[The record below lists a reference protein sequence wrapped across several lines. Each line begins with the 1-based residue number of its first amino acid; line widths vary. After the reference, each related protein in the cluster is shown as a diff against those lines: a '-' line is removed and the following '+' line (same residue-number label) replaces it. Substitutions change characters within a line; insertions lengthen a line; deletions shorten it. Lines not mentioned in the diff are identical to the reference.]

1 MQLLARRDATLAL
14 IIAALVAAIVWR
26 APVFASAGNL
36 DTVLNDGAILT
47 IMALAQMH
55 ALVTRGVDLSVGA
68 VMALSGMLAALL
80 SRAHPELPAL
90 LAMGVAAGSGLLLGA
105 ANGALI
111 AGLAMPP
118 IVVTLGTMSVYRGLV
133 FVISGGAWVNA
144 HELGAGFL
152 RFPHERL
159 LGLTWLTWIGVLVVA
174 VCYLSLHHRRAGR
187 ELYALGGNPAAARY
201 LGIDVARRELGVYSI
216 TGALAGLCGYL
227 WVARYAVA
235 YTETALGFEM
245 QTIAACVIGGV
256 SIRGGRGGVVGCLL
270 GATFLVV
277 LFNALPVIDVSP
289 FWQMAI
295 SGATILVA
303 VALNARGERRRSPS
317 GRAGR
322 TSIARGAPTAA
333 AGAKAT

>member
-1 MQLLARRDATLAL
+1 MQWLLGRRDATLAL
-14 IIAALVAAIVWR
+14 IIAALFAAIAWR

-68 VMALSGMLAALL
+68 VIALSGMLAALL
-80 SRAHPELPAL
+80 SRAFPGLPVG
-90 LAMGVAAGSGLLLGA
+90 LAIGLAAGSGLLFGA

-111 AGLAMPP
+111 AGLGMPP
-118 IVVTLGTMSVYRGLV
+118 IVVTLGSMSIYRGLV

-144 HELGAGFL
+144 HELAPSFL
-152 RFPHERL
+152 AFPHARL
-159 LGLTWLTWIGVLVVA
+159 LGLTSLTWIALLVVA
-174 VCYLSLHHRRAGR
+174 TSYLLLHHRRAGR

-201 LGIDVARRELGVYSI
+201 LGIDVARRELMVYTI
-216 TGALAGLCGYL
+216 TGGLAGLCGYL

-256 SIRGGRGGVVGCLL
+256 SIRGGTGGVVGCLL
-270 GATFLVV
+270 GSTFLVI

-295 SGATILVA
+295 SGATILAA
-303 VALNARGERRRSPS
+303 VALNARSERRRRSSRTIVSAAPATS
-317 GRAGR
+317 AGVE
-322 TSIARGAPTAA
+322 
-333 AGAKAT
+333 AT

>member
-1 MQLLARRDATLAL
+1 MRRLFGRRDATLAL
-14 IIAALVAAIVWR
+14 IIAALLCAIVWR

-36 DTVLNDGAILT
+36 DTVINDGAILT

-55 ALVTRGVDLSVGA
+55 ALVARGVDLSVGA
-68 VMALSGMLAALL
+68 VMALAGMLAALL

-90 LAMGVAAGSGLLLGA
+90 LALGLAGGSGLVLGA

-111 AGLAMPP
+111 AGLGMPP
-118 IVVTLGTMSVYRGLV
+118 IVVTLGTLSVYRGLV
-133 FVISGGAWVNA
+133 FVISDGAWVNA
-144 HELGAGFL
+144 HELGQSFL
-152 RFPHERL
+152 SFPHERL
-159 LGLTWLTWIGVLVVA
+159 LGLTHLTWIALAVVA
-174 VCYLSLHHRRAGR
+174 ASYLFLHHRRAGR
-187 ELYALGGNPAAARY
+187 ELFALGGNPAAARAV
-201 LGIDVARRELGVYSI
+201 GIDVARRELLVYTI
-216 TGALAGLCGYL
+216 TGTLAGLSGYL

-270 GATFLVV
+270 GSAFLVI

-295 SGATILVA
+295 SGATILAA
-303 VALNARGERRRSPS
+303 VVLNARSERRRLAARRILPVAGVPAAS
-317 GRAGR
+317 RA
-322 TSIARGAPTAA
+322 T
-333 AGAKAT
+333 

>member
-1 MQLLARRDATLAL
+1 MQQLFVRRDATLAL
-14 IIAALVAAIVWR
+14 IIAALFAAIAWR

-80 SRAHPELPAL
+80 SRAHPELPVAL
-90 LAMGVAAGSGLLLGA
+90 AIAVAAGSGLLAGV

-111 AGLAMPP
+111 AGLGMPP

-133 FVISGGAWVNA
+133 FMISDGAWVNA
-144 HELGAGFL
+144 HELGASFL
-152 RFPHERL
+152 TFPHARL
-159 LGLTWLTWIGVLVVA
+159 AGLTSLTWIALVSVA
-174 VCYLSLHHRRAGR
+174 ASFLLLHHRRAGR

-201 LGIDVARRELGVYSI
+201 LGIDVARRELMVYAI

-256 SIRGGRGGVVGCLL
+256 SIRGGRGGVLGCLL
-270 GATFLVV
+270 GAAFLVV

-295 SGATILVA
+295 SGVTILAA
-303 VALNARGERRRSPS
+303 VVLNARGERERRAPRIISSARSASLPPAP
-317 GRAGR
+317 AG
-322 TSIARGAPTAA
+322 SKVA
-333 AGAKAT
+333 